1 MNITD
6 LAAWIE
12 SHESLLSGFAAA
24 IAILGVAAAA
34 VRLGWRSVARRRKA
48 RAQPAAV
55 APPAGP
61 TPIRQDVRYCRTSDG
76 VRLAYSRAGTGEPLV
91 RALGWF
97 TNLEMEWQHD
107 SARWFWERLAEK
119 HCVIRYDGRGMG
131 LSDREVGRVSPATRL
146 ADLEA
151 VVDAA
156 GLERFDMIGLSEGG
170 ATAVAYA
177 ARHPE
182 RVRRLVLCG
191 TYLKIDWDAA
201 HFRALIPLMPEHW
214 GKDNKSFHQLF
225 TALFIPHAAPDDI
238 QFFNEL
244 QRSACSGEMARSV
257 LISLASIDQREDA
270 ARLRAPTLV
279 IHGKG
284 DLVIPL
290 SAGKLV
296 AATIP
301 GARLELIDASNHL
314 LWYDKGVRQDVLD
327 AVESFLAEPAAV

>member
-12 SHESLLSGFAAA
+12 NHESLLSGFAAA

-34 VRLGWRSVARRRKA
+34 ARLAWRSVARSKRSRA
-48 RAQPAAV
+48 RPEPAAL
-55 APPAGP
+55 PAGSTP
-61 TPIRQDVRYCRTSDG
+61 TRQEVRYCRTADG
-76 VRLAYSRAGTGEPLV
+76 VRLAYSRVGTGEPLV

-107 SARWFWERLAEK
+107 SARWFWERLAGK

-131 LSDREVGRVSPATRL
+131 LSDRDVDQVSPATRL

-191 TYLKIDWDAA
+191 TFLRIDWDAA

-225 TALFIPHAAPDDI
+225 TALFIPHAAPADI
-238 QFFNEL
+238 QFFNDL
-244 QRSACSGEMARSV
+244 QRSACSGEMARRV
-257 LISLASIDQREDA
+257 LVSLGAIDQRQDA
-270 ARLRAPTLV
+270 ATLRAPTLV

-284 DLVIPL
+284 DLVIPP

-301 GARLELIDASNHL
+301 GARLELIEAANHL
-314 LWYDKGVRQDVLD
+314 LWYDKDVRQAVLD
-327 AVESFLAEPAAV
+327 AVESFLAEPSVV